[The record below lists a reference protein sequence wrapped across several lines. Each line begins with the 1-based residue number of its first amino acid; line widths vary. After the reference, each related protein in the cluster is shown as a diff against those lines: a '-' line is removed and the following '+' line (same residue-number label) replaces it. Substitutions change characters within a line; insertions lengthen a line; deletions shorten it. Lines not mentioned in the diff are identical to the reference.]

1 MSLPAPR
8 VVWLDLIRAVAAQ
21 MIVLHHLAFY
31 GPIAE
36 RIGRD
41 WPGVID
47 WLADYARIAVQ
58 VFLVMSG
65 YLVARSLPA
74 APSSQVWVLLRGLMR
89 RYLRLFVPFVLA
101 MAMAVAASWPARV
114 WIGSADWVTQ
124 PPDLKSVLAHLT
136 GLYDYLGVEALS
148 AGAWYVSIDF
158 QLHVLVMTSLWLCAC
173 WRPDGARLWRTWW
186 VGVFALAAM
195 AQLVFNRNPGWDIT
209 PFYFFGSFALGLAVE
224 RLSRSNACPSADET
238 SLQRFERRVA
248 GAILVVAAMAWLIE
262 PAIRPAVAFI
272 AASLIL
278 WLAGGAGARF
288 DRALVRYRFGRLAAW
303 LVERL
308 GRSAYSLFLIHFPFA
323 ILVNALYQRYFAGDL
338 QAALIAA
345 AIAWLAAI
353 PLSWFMYR
361 WVEQPI
367 EGLSRRPR
375 GPARLTQQDR
385 P

>member
-1 MSLPAPR
+1 MSQPAQR
-8 VVWLDLIRAVAAQ
+8 AVWLDLIRALAAQ

-65 YLVARSLPA
+65 YLVARGLP
-74 APSSQVWVLLRGLMR
+74 PSPSAQVHVLMR
-89 RYLRLFVPFVLA
+89 SITRRYIRLFVPFLLA

-173 WRPDGARLWRTWW
+173 WRTEGARLWRTWW
-186 VGVFALAAM
+186 VGVFGLAAM
-195 AQLVFNRNPGWDIT
+195 ALLVFNRNPSWDIT

-224 RLSRSNACPSADET
+224 RLSRSDGVQTADEA
-238 SLQRFERRVA
+238 SLRRFERRVA
-248 GAILVVAAMAWLIE
+248 GAILAVAAMGWLIE
-262 PAIRPAVAFI
+262 PAIRPAVAFV
-272 AASLIL
+272 AACLIL
-278 WLAGGAGARF
+278 WLSAGAGARF
-288 DRALVRYRFGRLAAW
+288 DRALLRHRFGRPVGW
-303 LVERL
+303 VVGRL

-323 ILVNALYQRYFAGDL
+323 ILVNALYQRWFEGDL
-338 QAALIAA
+338 QAALVAA

-353 PLSWFMYR
+353 PLSWLMYR

-367 EGLSRRPR
+367 EGLSRPPL
-375 GPARLTQQDR
+375 GKHD
-385 P
+385 